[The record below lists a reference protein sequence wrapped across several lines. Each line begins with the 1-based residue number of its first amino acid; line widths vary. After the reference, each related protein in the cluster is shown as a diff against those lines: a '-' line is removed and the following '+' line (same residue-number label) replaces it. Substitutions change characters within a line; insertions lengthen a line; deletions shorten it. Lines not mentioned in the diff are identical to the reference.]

1 MRSVWPDQR
10 TRWRPRVDP
19 VITVVGANGR
29 AVELETIPPNEL
41 IGPELWNF
49 SRNTIFADGTASI
62 SLHVA
67 GGATSIGGGAFGAQ
81 TIQSLPVSTSFQDF
95 LIGSIRRLDSIVD
108 VDFSIQTD
116 NSHGEINFYFD
127 QEINLD
133 SNEGTILGIALTNYD
148 HNRGGWW
155 ETILN
160 APGFNGNT
168 TYMQYASL
176 HELGHTFGLEHP
188 FEAGDGDVYK
198 SNDPYSSAY
207 PEQTVMAYRSPLS
220 GAWPTWYSDSD
231 LEALIQLLGKELQ
244 LYGHG
249 NDVIHGES
257 YSEKING
264 SRGEDW
270 ISGGGGDD
278 QLYGGKDNDWING
291 NAGLDWINGNMGEDI
306 LRGGKDDDIIRG
318 GKDNDQLF
326 GDLGN
331 DWLRGDLG
339 DDQLTGGSGSDTFC
353 LSPGTDRI
361 LDFNILE
368 NDKIELQRGL
378 DLSVNL
384 SNYGTELNS
393 SYGSLVI
400 ENIFLGKDEVYGS
413 INWV

>member
-19 VITVVGANGR
+19 AITVAGANGH

-49 SRNTIFADGTASI
+49 SRNTIFADGRASI
-62 SLHVA
+62 SLHIA

-81 TIQSLPVSTSFQDF
+81 TIESLAISMSFQDF
-95 LIGSIRRLDSIVD
+95 LIGSIRRLDSIID
-108 VDFSIQTD
+108 VDFSIKTD

-133 SNEGTILGIALTNYD
+133 SNGGTILGIALSNYD
-148 HNRGGWW
+148 HNQGGWW

-168 TYMQYASL
+168 TYMKYASL

-244 LYGHG
+244 LYGYG

-278 QLYGGKDNDWING
+278 ELYGGKDKDWVNG
-291 NAGLDWINGNMGEDI
+291 NAGRDWINGNMGEDI
-306 LRGGKDDDIIRG
+306 LRGGRDDDIIRG
-318 GKDNDQLF
+318 GQDNDQLF

-339 DDQLTGGSGSDTFC
+339 DDELTGGMGADTFVI
-353 LSPGTDRI
+353 SPGVDTVF
-361 LDFNILE
+361 DFNIAE
-368 NDKIELQRGL
+368 GDWIEINRGL
-378 DLSVNL
+378 SFSVQSL
-384 SNYGTELNS
+384 DFGTEIQTNQ
-393 SYGSLVI
+393 GSLLLNNV
-400 ENIFLGKDEVYGS
+400 FLDYSSVDNR
-413 INWV
+413 IHWA